1 MNKEKVTTETVREK
15 KNGPERIIA
24 LTAWDYVSA
33 QIVESAGIDIV
44 LVGDSLSMTIRGDEN
59 TLRITVHDMLYHT
72 QMVSKACQRALV
84 IADMPFMSCQ
94 LNEVQATRNA
104 GRFLKAGGAGGVKI
118 EGGRRM
124 ASTIEKITGAGIPVM
139 GHIGLTPQSIH
150 QIGGYKVQGKS
161 LEPAKELVKDAKAL
175 QEAGVFSLVLE
186 CVPSELATFIT
197 DSIDI
202 PTIGIGAGAG
212 CDGQIQVTADVIGLK
227 QGSVPKHAK
236 KYTDLNHSFATAVK
250 NYAAEVAE
258 GAFPAEANCFKS
270 SDDLKEALE
279 KEDI

>member
-1 MNKEKVTTETVREK
+1 MNKEKVTTETIREK
-15 KNGPERIIA
+15 KNGPEQIIA
-24 LTAWDYVSA
+24 LTAWDYTSA
-33 QIVESAGIDIV
+33 QIVDTAGIDIV
-44 LVGDSLSMTIRGDEN
+44 LVGDSLAMTIRGDEN
-59 TLRITVHDMLYHT
+59 TLGITVHDMIYHT
-72 QMVSKACQRALV
+72 QMVSRACQRALV
-84 IADMPFMSCQ
+84 IADMPFMSYQ

-118 EGGRRM
+118 EGGMRM

-139 GHIGLTPQSIH
+139 GHIGLTPQSVH

-175 QEAGVFSLVLE
+175 QAAGVFSLVLE
-186 CVPSELATFIT
+186 CVPSELASFIT

-202 PTIGIGAGAG
+202 PTIGIGAGSG

-236 KYTDLNHSFATAVK
+236 KYTDLNHSFMTAVK
-250 NYAAEVAE
+250 TYAAEVTK
-258 GAFPAEANCFKS
+258 GAFPTEANSFKS
-270 SDDLKEALE
+270 SDDLKQSLE

>member
-1 MNKEKVTTETVREK
+1 MNKEKVTTETIREK
-15 KNGPERIIA
+15 KNGPEQIIA
-24 LTAWDYVSA
+24 LTAWDYTSA
-33 QIVESAGIDIV
+33 QIVDTAGIDIV
-44 LVGDSLSMTIRGDEN
+44 LVGDSLAMTIRGDEN
-59 TLRITVHDMLYHT
+59 TLGITVHDMIYHT
-72 QMVSKACQRALV
+72 QMVSRACQRALV
-84 IADMPFMSCQ
+84 IADMPFMSYQ

-118 EGGRRM
+118 EGSMRM

-139 GHIGLTPQSIH
+139 GHIGLTPQSVH

-175 QEAGVFSLVLE
+175 QAAGVFSLVLE
-186 CVPSELATFIT
+186 CVPSELASFIT

-236 KYTDLNHSFATAVK
+236 KYTDLNHSFMTAVK
-250 NYAAEVAE
+250 TYAAEVAE
-258 GAFPAEANCFKS
+258 GTFPTEANSFKS
-270 SDDLKEALE
+270 SDNLKQSLE

>member
-1 MNKEKVTTETVREK
+1 MNKEKVTTETIREK
-15 KNGPERIIA
+15 KNGPEQITA
-24 LTAWDYVSA
+24 LTAWDYTSA
-33 QIVESAGIDIV
+33 QIVDTAGIDIV
-44 LVGDSLSMTIRGDEN
+44 LVGDSLAMTIRGDEN
-59 TLRITVHDMLYHT
+59 TLGITVHDMIYHT
-72 QMVSKACQRALV
+72 QMVSRACQRALV
-84 IADMPFMSCQ
+84 IADMPFMSYQ

-118 EGGRRM
+118 EGGMRM

-139 GHIGLTPQSIH
+139 GHIGLTPQSVH

-175 QEAGVFSLVLE
+175 QAAGVFSLVLE
-186 CVPSELATFIT
+186 CVPSELASFIT

-236 KYTDLNHSFATAVK
+236 KYTDLNHSFMTAVK
-250 NYAAEVAE
+250 TYAAEVAE
-258 GAFPAEANCFKS
+258 GTFPTEANSFKS
-270 SDDLKEALE
+270 SDNLKQSLE